1 METLKP
7 SPNELV
13 VRKPAQRPG
22 EAGEWELVDRAS
34 DTWLLRTSATHA
46 RDGWHRATQALKP
59 HEWPLPVL
67 RDADGVAHYPTGEV
81 TVRFV
86 EVPTDPALSRFARSQ
101 GVTLIRR
108 NALEPRQAVFIP
120 SPPAREW
127 LFDLIDRLAAAPGIA
142 RVWANT
148 ESLYRRA

>member
-1 METLKP
+1 MTQ
-7 SPNELV
+7 
-13 VRKPAQRPG
+13 PAQG
-22 EAGEWELVDRAS
+22 VELARLPEFEKAV
-34 DTWLLRTSATHA
+34 LRVRELSLWY
-46 RDGWHRATQALKP
+46 GATQALKP

-67 RDADGVAHYPTGEV
+67 RDADGVAHYPPGEV